1 MCFFFFFFSSLFG
14 LVLPFTNAR
23 HFPVHV
29 DSTHAALCWKHC
41 YRFFP
46 MDLGRILDGPPEQP
60 PLAQPMDFFTTG
72 AYAPT
77 PNTGLDYCLPV
88 SMTEFQRQLNDEVVS
103 LHYSDILKFYEKD
116 ADTAD
121 NQVLASSLQALYTN
135 SQLVGTHPYL
145 LVDHY
150 LPPNLLLK
158 DIPNRLSKAS
168 GKFTALVNI
177 IELVRTKK
185 MEIALISRP
194 GKSFDLIEAL
204 LLGKMINY
212 KRHSGSYL
220 RATNKLNKKYSTV
233 HLIPSS
239 QLDSTYNGN
248 ERFDLMIA
256 LDQTFN
262 PSDPHIASIRS
273 QARTTPIDING
284 TAPSLAPIIRLLPY
298 YSAEHVALKFQNYS
312 HDKTTFMRHV
322 IAPIAILRGR
332 VGTIP
337 VDLKPYYAQG
347 LHFLEPWLGDM
358 QSAWPLPLAPD
369 IEVYSAEDVEKS
381 LLSEV
386 IVATKQESDT
396 PDGSNVNGSSK
407 NASSETHNST
417 VVETKSEDDEYYRA
431 KRIKREKFSPET
443 FEVKPKSALSSFNR
457 SLEDR
462 QVLTHKILRRLEI
475 ALRDLEFKDSEIMSL
490 RSDASFKQAAY
501 EETVDEMSDFVN
513 QISVLKEK
521 IRISERKSERHDTE
535 MKRMREQIEKQT
547 MELEEVHNLLLAKK
561 EQDLKEED
569 KPQDAGKTINFADVE
584 TQRVKITELEEE
596 LKKCKDNIET
606 RTREN
611 DYMRVE
617 YQKAS
622 SSATELAEEVQA
634 IKTQNGLL
642 TAKLASNIGTMKQR
656 YFDEERKA
664 KDAHI
669 TVLSAKLV
677 NVEEHL
683 KRVLENE
690 KQQNMRSRYGMRS
703 SSSAPRRTK
712 SPSVN
717 SSRRSSPSDREGNVG
732 AGNGSSGPHPLQN
745 MTNSF

>member
-1 MCFFFFFFSSLFG
+1 
-14 LVLPFTNAR
+14 
-23 HFPVHV
+23 
-29 DSTHAALCWKHC
+29 
-41 YRFFP
+41 

-60 PLAQPMDFFTTG
+60 SLAQPMDFLTAG
-72 AYAPT
+72 DHAPT
-77 PNTGLDYCLPV
+77 LNTGLDYCLPV

-116 ADTAD
+116 GDTAD

-177 IELVRTKK
+177 IELVRNKK

-220 RATNKLNKKYSTV
+220 RATNKSNKKYSTV

-248 ERFDLMIA
+248 ERFDLIIA

-273 QARTTPIDING
+273 QSRTTSIDING

-298 YSAEHVALKFQNYS
+298 YSAEHVALKFQKYA
-312 HDKTTFMRHV
+312 HDTLAFLRHV

-337 VDLKPYYAQG
+337 ADLRPYYAQG

-358 QSAWPLPLAPD
+358 RSPWPLPLAPD
-369 IEVYSAEDVEKS
+369 IEVFSAEDVEKS

-386 IVATKQESDT
+386 VVKTKQESNT
-396 PDGSNVNGSSK
+396 PDGTNDNGSSK
-407 NASSETHNST
+407 NGSASSENHKST
-417 VVETKSEDDEYYRA
+417 EVETKSEDDEYYRA
-431 KRIKREKFSPET
+431 KRIKREKFSPEP
-443 FEVKPKSALSSFNR
+443 FEAKPKRPVSTYNR
-457 SLEDR
+457 ALEDR

-475 ALRDLEFKDSEIMSL
+475 ALKDLEFKDTEIMSL
-490 RSDASFKQAAY
+490 RSDASFKQATH
-501 EETVDEMSDFVN
+501 EETVDEMSGFVN
-513 QISVLKEK
+513 QISALKEK
-521 IRISERKSERHDTE
+521 IRISERKAERHDTE

-547 MELEEVHNLLLAKK
+547 KELEEVHNLLLAKK
-561 EQDLKEED
+561 AQDSKEED
-569 KPQDAGKTINFADVE
+569 KPEEDAGKTINFANVE
-584 TQRVKITELEEE
+584 TQRVKIAELEEE

-606 RTREN
+606 RTKEN

-634 IKTQNGLL
+634 IKTQNALL
-642 TAKLASNIGTMKQR
+642 TAKLASDVGTMKQR

-712 SPSVN
+712 SPSVA
-717 SSRRSSPSDREGNVG
+717 SSRRSSPSDREGNMG
-732 AGNGSSGPHPLQN
+732 SGNGSSGPHPLQN
-745 MTNSF
+745 MTNSL